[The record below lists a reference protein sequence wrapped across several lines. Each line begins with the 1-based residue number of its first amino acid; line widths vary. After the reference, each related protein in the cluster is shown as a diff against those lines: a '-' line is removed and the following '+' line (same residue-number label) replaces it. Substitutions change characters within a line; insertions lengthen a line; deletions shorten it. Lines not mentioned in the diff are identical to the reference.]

1 MPDATGRPELAGRR
15 TVRAAWARSEAWP
28 GSNDGM
34 AHRFRGKIVVVTGAS
49 SGIGRAAAH
58 EFARQGATLVLAA
71 RSHDSLEAAAAECR
85 ALGAEAV
92 AMPTD
97 VADEHQVKDLIG
109 TVTSR
114 FGRIDVFVGNAAL
127 FVYGL
132 FEQTPTDSFKRVVDT
147 NLYGH
152 LNAITH
158 LLPHW
163 KQRGKGTYVLVGS
176 IQSLLSAPY
185 QSAYVTSKH
194 AALGLVDV
202 LGDEFAHTGI
212 RFTSLLPSTID
223 TPIYQNGA
231 NYTGKASHPLPTTV
245 SVERA
250 GRAVV
255 RAALHPKRYRFVGRI
270 QASLVPMQ
278 YVFPGLFHAITKPMV
293 ETFALR
299 GRQEP
304 TDGNLYTP
312 AEAGNATNGGWVA
325 KRRRVTRPVVWVA
338 GVAAVAAVLL
348 RRASR

>member
-1 MPDATGRPELAGRR
+1 M
-15 TVRAAWARSEAWP
+15 SQ
-28 GSNDGM
+28 
-34 AHRFRGKIVVVTGAS
+34 RFRGKIVVITGAS
-49 SGIGRAAAH
+49 SGIGRSAAH
-58 EFARQGATLVLAA
+58 AFARQGATLVLAA

-92 AMPTD
+92 AIPTD
-97 VADEHQVKDLIG
+97 VADEHQVADLVA

-132 FEQTPTDSFKRVVDT
+132 FEQTPTAAFKRVVDT

-163 KQRGKGTYVLVGS
+163 RQRGSGTYVLVGS

-194 AALGLVDV
+194 AALGLIDV

-212 RFTSLLPSTID
+212 RFTTLLPSTID

-231 NYTGKASHPLPTTV
+231 NYTGKNSHPLPPTV
-245 SVERA
+245 SVDRA

-255 RAALHPKRYRFVGRI
+255 RAAAHPKRYRYVGRV
-270 QASLVPMQ
+270 QASLVPLQ
-278 YVFPGLFHAITKPMV
+278 YGFPGLFHKITKPMV
-293 ETFALR
+293 ELFALR
-299 GRQEP
+299 GTGAP
-304 TDGNLYTP
+304 TDGNLWTP
-312 AEAGNATNGGWVA
+312 ADAGNATDGGWVA
-325 KRRRVTRPVVWVA
+325 KRRRVTRPLLVLGA
-338 GVAAVAAVLL
+338 VAAVATAALGRA
-348 RRASR
+348 RR

>member
-1 MPDATGRPELAGRR
+1 MTQ
-15 TVRAAWARSEAWP
+15 
-28 GSNDGM
+28 
-34 AHRFRGKIVVVTGAS
+34 RFRGQVVVITGAS

-58 EFARQGATLVLAA
+58 EFARRGATVVLAA
-71 RSHDSLEAAAAECR
+71 RSHDSLEAAAQECR
-85 ALGAEAV
+85 DLGAEAV
-92 AMPTD
+92 AIPTD
-97 VADEHQVKDLIG
+97 IADEHQVEDLIS
-109 TVTSR
+109 TVTTR
-114 FGRIDVFVGNAAL
+114 FGHIDVFVGNAAL

-152 LNAITH
+152 LYAITH

-202 LGDEFAHTGI
+202 LGDEFAGTGI
-212 RFTSLLPSTID
+212 DFTTLMPSTID

-231 NYTGKASHPLPTTV
+231 NYTGKASHPLPPTV

-250 GRAVV
+250 GKAVV
-255 RAALHPKRYRFVGRI
+255 TAALHPKRYRFVGRI
-270 QASLVPMQ
+270 QASLVPLQ

-299 GRQEP
+299 GHQEP
-304 TDGNLYTP
+304 TDGNLFTP
-312 AEAGNATNGGWVA
+312 ADAGNATNGGWVA
-325 KRRRVTRPVVWVA
+325 KRRRVTRPLVWLGA
-338 GVAAVAAVLL
+338 AAAVATLAL
-348 RRASR
+348 RPRR

>member
-1 MPDATGRPELAGRR
+1 
-15 TVRAAWARSEAWP
+15 
-28 GSNDGM
+28 M
-34 AHRFRGKIVVVTGAS
+34 AHRFRGQVVVVTGAS

-58 EFARQGATLVLAA
+58 EFARQGATVVLAA

-85 ALGAEAV
+85 RLGAEAV
-92 AMPTD
+92 AIPTD
-97 VADEHQVKDLIG
+97 VADERQVADLIG

-127 FVYGL
+127 FIYGL
-132 FEQTPTDSFKRVVDT
+132 FEQTPTESFKRVVDT

-152 LNAITH
+152 LNAVTH

-163 KQRGKGTYVLVGS
+163 KQRGRGTYVLVGS
-176 IQSLLSAPY
+176 VQSLLSAPY

-194 AALGLVDV
+194 AALGLIDV

-212 RFTSLLPSTID
+212 RFTTLMPSTID

-231 NYTGKASHPLPTTV
+231 NYTGKNSHPLPPTV

-250 GRAVV
+250 GKAVV
-255 RAALHPKRYRFVGRI
+255 HAALHPKRYRFVGRI
-270 QASLVPMQ
+270 QASLVPLQ

-299 GRQEP
+299 GKGAP
-304 TDGNLYTP
+304 TDGNLWQP
-312 AEAGNATNGGWVA
+312 ADAGNATDGGWVA
-325 KRRRVTRPVVWVA
+325 KRRRVTRPLLWVGA
-338 GVAAVAAVLL
+338 AAAVTAVVVG
-348 RRASR
+348 RRR

>member
-1 MPDATGRPELAGRR
+1 MTK
-15 TVRAAWARSEAWP
+15 
-28 GSNDGM
+28 
-34 AHRFRGKIVVVTGAS
+34 RFRGKIVVVTGAS

-71 RSHDSLEAAAAECR
+71 RGQGSLEAAAAECR

-92 AMPTD
+92 AIPTD
-97 VADEHQVKDLIG
+97 VADERAVQTLVA
-109 TVTSR
+109 TTTAR

-132 FEQTPTDSFKRVVDT
+132 FEQTPTKAFKRVVDT

-152 LNAITH
+152 LHAISA

-202 LGDEFAHTGI
+202 LGDEYAGTGI
-212 RFTSLLPSTID
+212 RFTALLPSTID

-231 NYTGKASHPLPTTV
+231 NYTGKTSHPLPPTV
-245 SVERA
+245 SVQRA
-250 GRAVV
+250 GRPSCRPHCTRSAT
-255 RAALHPKRYRFVGRI
+255 GSSD
-270 QASLVPMQ
+270 AS
-278 YVFPGLFHAITKPMV
+278 
-293 ETFALR
+293 
-299 GRQEP
+299 
-304 TDGNLYTP
+304 
-312 AEAGNATNGGWVA
+312 
-325 KRRRVTRPVVWVA
+325 RRRSCRCSTCSPACSTRSPSPWSRPSRS
-338 GVAAVAAVLL
+338 AA
-348 RRASR
+348 RASRATGTCTSPPTPTTRPTVAGWRSAAA

>member
-1 MPDATGRPELAGRR
+1 MT
-15 TVRAAWARSEAWP
+15 
-28 GSNDGM
+28 
-34 AHRFRGKIVVVTGAS
+34 HRFRGKIVVVTGAS

-92 AMPTD
+92 AIPTD
-97 VADEHQVKDLIG
+97 IADEHQVNDLVA
-109 TVTSR
+109 TTTTR
-114 FGRIDVFVGNAAL
+114 FGRIDVFVGNAGL

-132 FEQTPTDSFKRVVDT
+132 FDQTPVDSFKRVVDT

-152 LNAITH
+152 VNAVKA

-163 KQRGKGTYVLVGS
+163 QQRGKGTYVLVGS

-194 AALGLVDV
+194 AALGLVDT
-202 LGDEFAHTGI
+202 LGDEFAGTGI
-212 RFTSLLPSTID
+212 RFTALLPSTID

-231 NYTGKASHPLPTTV
+231 NYTGKTSHPLPPTV

-255 RAALHPKRYRFVGRI
+255 TAALHPKRYRFVGRI
-270 QASLVPMQ
+270 QASLVPLQ
-278 YVFPGLFHAITKPMV
+278 YVFPGLFHKITKPMV

-299 GRQEP
+299 GKGAP
-304 TDGNLYTP
+304 TDGNLHTP
-312 AEAGNATNGGWVA
+312 ADAGNATNGGWVA
-325 KRRRVTRPVVWVA
+325 KRRRVTRPLVWA
-338 GVAAVAAVLL
+338 GVTAAVAAVVLN
-348 RRASR
+348 RRR

>member
-1 MPDATGRPELAGRR
+1 
-15 TVRAAWARSEAWP
+15 
-28 GSNDGM
+28 M

-71 RSHDSLEAAAAECR
+71 RGHDSLEAAAAECR

-97 VADEHQVKDLIG
+97 VADEHQVLDLVG

-114 FGRIDVFVGNAAL
+114 YGRIDVFVGNAAL

-132 FEQTPTDSFKRVVDT
+132 FEQTPTEAFKRVVDT

-152 LNAITH
+152 LHAVTA

-163 KQRGKGTYVLVGS
+163 KQRGEGTYVLVGS

-202 LGDEFAHTGI
+202 LGDEFAGTGI
-212 RFTSLLPSTID
+212 RFAALLPSTID

-231 NYTGKASHPLPTTV
+231 NYTGKTSHPLPPTV

-255 RAALHPKRYRFVGRI
+255 KTALHPKRYRFVGRI
-270 QASLVPMQ
+270 QASLVPLQ
-278 YVFPGLFHAITKPMV
+278 YVLPGLFHRITKPMV
-293 ETFALR
+293 QTFALR
-299 GRQEP
+299 GQGAP
-304 TDGNLYTP
+304 TDGNLWTP
-312 AEAGNATNGGWVA
+312 ADAGNATNGGWVA
-325 KRRRVTRPVVWVA
+325 KRRRVTRPLLVLGAVATVV
-338 GVAAVAAVLL
+338 GVALG
-348 RRASR
+348 RRR